1 MYLDA
6 MQSTVA
12 SFSRRGVLGLGRA
25 WLGGGSGR
33 PDRPRC
39 RDGRGRRPVPD
50 PGALDLTTAADNIY
64 AFAKTWGTLGDEP
77 VFGGHEGVFFA
88 VVGNRRAMP
97 LFGYVGFGSLQ
108 FRILPNGDAE
118 YRGKDAT
125 FYTDLKTGELL
136 DSWQN
141 PFTGKT
147 VKVYPYINEQVTTTI
162 PARYPADRMVTDAYR
177 WEIAIGNAASRK
189 EDASSYRGDK
199 GESGKSV
206 PFVLPWRRVG
216 NHYLLSWDWML
227 EVANPV
233 TPEGWPEASTGPG
246 DQPVRALHVLRAGRR
261 AGGPGPPLGHHDRR
275 LLPPVPLAALD
286 ADGQERGRRAD
297 VRQLPQLQDHRR
309 PGQHSAPRP
318 GAPGAGPARTCS
330 RPRRTGPSTRSG
342 RPGATTPRWRRKRC
356 RRSAFRRD
364 RVRRESSPRVS
375 RGPGSRL
382 KALLRQPFPLQCA
395 PPPKTLINGGFSWL
409 CRSTVK

>member
-6 MQSTVA
+6 MQGTVA
-12 SFSRRGVLGLGRA
+12 SFSRRGMLGLGMNTA
-25 WLGGGSGR
+25 AAAGLGGLVSLASAPAHGKSR
-33 PDRPRC
+33 P
-39 RDGRGRRPVPD
+39 
-50 PGALDLTTAADNIY
+50 LDLHSAEDNIY
-64 AFAKTWGTLGDEP
+64 AYAKTWGTLGDEP

-162 PARYPADRMVTDAYR
+162 PARYPAERMVTDAYR
-177 WEIAIGNAASRK
+177 WEIAIGNAASRQ
-189 EDASSYRGDK
+189 EGAGSYRGDR
-199 GESGKSV
+199 GESGKTV

-216 NHYLLSWDWML
+216 NHYLLSWDWLL

-233 TPEGWPEASTGPG
+233 TPAGWPESSTGPVINPSEHFVFFVPADELEDRG
-246 DQPVRALHVLRAGRR
+246 RPWATMTAGFFRQCPWLPWMRMGRSGVLGRMF
-261 AGGPGPPLGHHDRR
+261 ASSHSYKITGGPDNIPRVVRERLERDRPDM
-275 LLPPVPLAALD
+275 LTAPKDWSQHPVGSSWGYYAK
-286 ADGQERGRRAD
+286 
-297 VRQLPQLQDHRR
+297 V
-309 PGQHSAPRP
+309 APR
-318 GAPGAGPARTCS
+318 
-330 RPRRTGPSTRSG
+330 
-342 RPGATTPRWRRKRC
+342 
-356 RRSAFRRD
+356 
-364 RVRRESSPRVS
+364 EN
-375 RGPGSRL
+375 
-382 KALLRQPFPLQCA
+382 QE
-395 PPPKTLINGGFSWL
+395 N
-409 CRSTVK
+409 